1 MLKKDCYDLIAEG
14 KVIPA
19 VRADSEE
26 QALKIANACKDG
38 GIKSIEVTMAVPGA
52 LKVIERLA
60 ADLEGFAIGAGT
72 VLDGETARLAILS
85 GASYVVGPCMRQDI
99 IDVCKRYGVLS
110 IIGGFTS
117 TEVLKA
123 YEAGADMV
131 EIFPVGSAG
140 PLYVK
145 AITAVFPQI
154 PIIAAGGINLDNAR
168 TFMRAR
174 VVAVGVSSALIDKK
188 MVREGN
194 YDAIKEKAVKF
205 MEAAEYYRSCKI

>member
-1 MLKKDCYDLIAEG
+1 MLKKDCYELIAEG

-52 LKVIERLA
+52 LKVIERLS

-72 VLDGETARLAILS
+72 LLDGETARLAILS
-85 GASYVVGPCMRQDI
+85 GASYVVGPCMRQDV
-99 IDVCKRYGVLS
+99 IDVCKRYGVMS

-117 TEVLKA
+117 TEMLKA
-123 YEAGADMV
+123 YESGADV
-131 EIFPVGSAG
+131 VKIFPAGSVGPS
-140 PLYVK
+140 YVK
-145 AITAVFPQI
+145 ALTAIFPQI

-168 TFMRAR
+168 IFMRAR
-174 VVAVGVSSALIDKK
+174 TIAVGVSSALIDMK
-188 MVREGN
+188 MVRAGN
-194 YDAIKEKAVKF
+194 YDAIKEKAVQF

>member
-99 IDVCKRYGVLS
+99 IDVCKRYGVLAVM
-110 IIGGFTS
+110 GVFTS
-117 TEVLKA
+117 TEMLKA
-123 YEAGADMV
+123 YEAGADV
-131 EIFPVGSAG
+131 VKIFPVNSVG
-140 PLYVK
+140 PSYVK
-145 AITAVFPQI
+145 GLKAILPYVPVIAV
-154 PIIAAGGINLDNAR
+154 GGINLDNAKD
-168 TFMRAR
+168 FIKAGAA
-174 VVAVGVSSALIDKK
+174 AVGVSSALIDKK

-194 YDAIKEKAVKF
+194 YDAIREKAVQFVNAVK
-205 MEAAEYYRSCKI
+205 